1 MLPKFDSE
9 GAVTTVQV
17 VETSVTVNNSRE
29 LKQRRRRQQRERQKT
44 IGLDWQNNNFACAL
58 RFFVHSLPSLND
70 YDVKMPNFTL
80 LVEDANTRQQLA
92 FFSWTSIQSFRTQ
105 LQKKLPTFDE
115 MNKTLDA
122 IE

>member
-44 IGLDWQNNNFACAL
+44 IGLDWQNNNFARAL